1 MSRVL
6 EEYAGIIESG
16 TDKFGK
22 EYTDWR
28 TRFFGIPGLIVISE
42 TEHRRPTGKFLRFY
56 PFDTE
61 KDGMRL
67 RASFGESEIV
77 DGKGIMRT
85 ENSTY
90 YFRIDEA
97 LLDDEDRHFLRSRM
111 DWDWSSRA

>member
-1 MSRVL
+1 MSKIL

-16 TDKFGK
+16 TDKFRK

-42 TEHRRPTGKFLRFY
+42 TEHRRPNGKFFRFY
-56 PFDTE
+56 PSDTE

-67 RASFGESEIV
+67 RTSFGEAEII

-90 YFRIDEA
+90 YFRINET
-97 LLDDEDRHFLRSRM
+97 LLDDEDREFLRSRM
-111 DWDWSSRA
+111 DWDWSSGI